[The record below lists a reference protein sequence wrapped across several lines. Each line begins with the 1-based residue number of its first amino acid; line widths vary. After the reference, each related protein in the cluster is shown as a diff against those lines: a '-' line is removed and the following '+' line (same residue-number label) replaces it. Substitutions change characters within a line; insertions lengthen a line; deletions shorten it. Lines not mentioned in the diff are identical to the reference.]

1 MPLTTPSV
9 QLWLGLVLLFLALV
23 WLSRQISLQIQL
35 LVYCLTRSEERAT
48 LALFLIFLPGILLH
62 EAAHWVTARLLGLK
76 AGKFRVWPKRQGQ
89 QIGLG
94 SVSVQSGGAL
104 ADSLVGIAPL
114 VVGSL
119 AVALISHLIFDAAR
133 LGTALAQ
140 GDWPATAQ
148 AFTASLDQPDGL
160 LWAYLLF
167 AVANAMI
174 PSNSD
179 REPLKPVLLYAALA
193 AGMYIFLQ
201 LPLPSLPQLM
211 AWLGPPLQSLSSA
224 FLFVT
229 LLDLLILVCLSLALL
244 ALGRQPL

>member
-1 MPLTTPSV
+1 M
-9 QLWLGLVLLFLALV
+9 
-23 WLSRQISLQIQL
+23 
-35 LVYCLTRSEERAT
+35 
-48 LALFLIFLPGILLH
+48 
-62 EAAHWVTARLLGLK
+62 
-76 AGKFRVWPKRQGQ
+76 
-89 QIGLG
+89 
-94 SVSVQSGGAL
+94 QSGGAL

-160 LWAYLLF
+160 LWVYLLF

-211 AWLGPPLQSLSSA
+211 A
-224 FLFVT
+224 
-229 LLDLLILVCLSLALL
+229 
-244 ALGRQPL
+244 